1 MCSYENHPQHS
12 HTLPAAGRQDNL
24 MLCPQCDM
32 LVALP
37 PLAFG
42 TRALC
47 PRCKTT
53 LSTRWEEPRKQP
65 IGYALSALFMLLLAN
80 IFPFINMRVAGFSN
94 EIRLIQIPQVLV
106 ADDYASLATLFM
118 VLVQLIPAFCMLAI
132 ILLCAKVRMPLV
144 LKEWIAKMLFQ
155 FKIWCMVEIFLA
167 GGLVSFVKLMAY
179 GDIGIGNSFVPY
191 CLYCLLQVRA
201 LQCIDRRWLWQDIEP
216 APHLDRPLKVERT
229 GMCQGMRSCHC
240 CTAILPADQTHCPR
254 CHSTGYVRRRHS
266 LQWTLALLLTSFIL
280 YIPANMLPIMVTEA
294 LGSKINSTIMAGVI
308 LLWGEG
314 SYPVAMVIFVAS
326 IMVPSLKMLA
336 ICWLCWDANGKGKKR
351 ADSERMHLI
360 YGVVEFVGRWSMID
374 VFVIAVLSTLVR
386 MGQLMNI
393 YPDTGAVLFA
403 LVVILT
409 MFAAMTFDPRL
420 TWDCGNETIKKEP
433 KGDGK

>member
-167 GGLVSFVKLMAY
+167 GVLVSFVKLMAY

-216 APHLDRPLKVERT
+216 APHLDRPLKVGRT

-240 CTAILPADQTHCPR
+240 CTVILPADQTHCPR

-360 YGVVEFVGRWSMID
+360 YDVVEFVGRWSMID

-420 TWDCGNETIKKEP
+420 TWDCENETIKKEP